1 MSCQV
6 FLTFVSPVLFVCL
19 PHCTVFIFTWPVL
32 LTLLPS
38 RNSPVLLL
46 RALAVLSSYFL
57 PHLLAFGA
65 HSLYTSWTPLLVQ
78 RHLPKNQTMVPFPC
92 GLQIRQER
100 KPFTQWL
107 LNRPVPVFSMSQH

>member
-65 HSLYTSWTPLLVQ
+65 HKSLHIMDPTAGTKTST
-78 RHLPKNQTMVPFPC
+78 
-92 GLQIRQER
+92 
-100 KPFTQWL
+100 
-107 LNRPVPVFSMSQH
+107 